1 MLMYQY
7 LKEILENYLIMF
19 VIKLLVSSD
28 EKIKLEKN
36 AEIKVIHKNCDAEI
50 CIYHKQSISFL

>member
-1 MLMYQY
+1 
-7 LKEILENYLIMF
+7 MF

-50 CIYHKQSISFL
+50 YITNNQFHFSKALGNSKFHPFGLF